1 MTSDV
6 KVLQRND
13 STRSW
18 MSDVCHIPEYWQS
31 KICHIGKW
39 NQSLILEVWLN
50 ALLCMMHSFIW
61 VGRSFFWKM
70 YPLFLHRFPR
80 STHLCYWNTSPRS
93 YQSSATCVQLTCRSD
108 QDLRSWST
116 AASKSHGS
124 QCHRHPY
131 MMLSTHCPAGSL
143 HSAAVT
149 ATAFPNSSFQNRSD
163 RRSSKGL
170 NLKRTLVS
178 ELTQTVEELS
188 WIPLLVWRHKWL
200 QTNLSVSQ
208 QTSKAHISLH
218 YAVA

>member
-1 MTSDV
+1 M
-6 KVLQRND
+6 
-13 STRSW
+13 
-18 MSDVCHIPEYWQS
+18 
-31 KICHIGKW
+31 
-39 NQSLILEVWLN
+39 
-50 ALLCMMHSFIW
+50 LCSAWCTHLFGWGGAFSE
-61 VGRSFFWKM
+61 RCT
-70 YPLFLHRFPR
+70 LCFLHRFPR